1 MLRLAVGIAA
11 ALSSPL
17 AHAETTTRA
26 PPEESAGSLRSKA
39 DEALI
44 SGRTDE
50 ALSLLGRAIGLEPLN
65 ERNLYKRARVY
76 LRAKRIADAIGDLG
90 AALKLAPEYEAAL
103 ASRAKALASVGRC
116 AEAGEDWKVARL
128 VAKKDAAKRDADAGA
143 AAAAACVKELA
154 DAAKARKRGDRRLEL
169 EHLNVVLENYADAQP
184 AALLLDRA
192 RAHAA
197 NGDWYEA
204 IAESGRALKAA
215 PDDLEALEL
224 RGLAY
229 YRLADHAMAKTHW
242 QQALRSDP
250 EHEGCKAGYKKLRA
264 LTKKDAAGDAARDAG
279 DDAGA
284 IAHWAAAAAVDASHD
299 AFNVATHLKIA
310 RAHVKLKDYGAA
322 EQACGAALRVAGDD
336 VDALLVLAEAQ
347 TGGEQFDAAV
357 RTATRAQE
365 LRDDD
370 ATRNA
375 RAKAEAALKQ
385 SKEVNFYKVLGVAR
399 DASSREIKKA
409 YRDAALKYHPDK
421 IAADASDA
429 DKEAMT
435 NKFQEIAT
443 AYEVLSDDETRA
455 KYDAGEDVTNPNAGN
470 QQQQGGGFRFPHG
483 FHGFPGGGGGGQRFE
498 FRFG

>member
-50 ALSLLGRAIGLEPLN
+50 ALSLLGKAIGLEPLN
-65 ERNLYKRARVY
+65 ERNLV
-76 LRAKRIADAIGDLG
+76 
-90 AALKLAPEYEAAL
+90 KLAPRRRWR
-103 ASRAKALASVGRC
+103 RAKALASVGRC

-128 VAKKDAAKRDADAGA
+128 VAKKDAAKRDAARRARG
-143 AAAAACVKELA
+143 VKELA
-154 DAAKARKRGDRRLEL
+154 RREGAEQGDRRLEL
-169 EHLNVVLENYADAQP
+169 EHLNVVLETYADAQP

-192 RAHAA
+192 RARGERRLVRGHRRAA
-197 NGDWYEA
+197 
-204 IAESGRALKAA
+204 ALKAA

-322 EQACGAALRVAGDD
+322 EEARRGAPSP
-336 VDALLVLAEAQ
+336 
-347 TGGEQFDAAV
+347 
-357 RTATRAQE
+357 AT
-365 LRDDD
+365 
-370 ATRNA
+370 T
-375 RAKAEAALKQ
+375 
-385 SKEVNFYKVLGVAR
+385 STC
-399 DASSREIKKA
+399 S
-409 YRDAALKYHPDK
+409 
-421 IAADASDA
+421 
-429 DKEAMT
+429 
-435 NKFQEIAT
+435 
-443 AYEVLSDDETRA
+443 
-455 KYDAGEDVTNPNAGN
+455 
-470 QQQQGGGFRFPHG
+470 
-483 FHGFPGGGGGGQRFE
+483 
-498 FRFG
+498 

>member
-50 ALSLLGRAIGLEPLN
+50 ALSLLGKAIGLEPLN

-154 DAAKARKRGDRRLEL
+154 DAARARKRGDRRLEL
-169 EHLNVVLENYADAQP
+169 EHLNVVLETYADAQP

-197 NGDWYEA
+197 NGDWYPLRYECEGCGKHQRIGHPMWRYQA
-204 IAESGRALKAA
+204 SPTEFGTTTWACHRLCRRQTNWRLIAEDVRRVPDGDAPESWGRR
-215 PDDLEALEL
+215 DEWL
-224 RGLAY
+224 RSVRE
-229 YRLADHAMAKTHW
+229 YRL
-242 QQALRSDP
+242 R
-250 EHEGCKAGYKKLRA
+250 R
-264 LTKKDAAGDAARDAG
+264 
-279 DDAGA
+279 
-284 IAHWAAAAAVDASHD
+284 
-299 AFNVATHLKIA
+299 
-310 RAHVKLKDYGAA
+310 
-322 EQACGAALRVAGDD
+322 
-336 VDALLVLAEAQ
+336 LAE
-347 TGGEQFDAAV
+347 GPPE
-357 RTATRAQE
+357 
-365 LRDDD
+365 
-370 ATRNA
+370 
-375 RAKAEAALKQ
+375 
-385 SKEVNFYKVLGVAR
+385 
-399 DASSREIKKA
+399 
-409 YRDAALKYHPDK
+409 PD
-421 IAADASDA
+421 
-429 DKEAMT
+429 EGRRCT
-435 NKFQEIAT
+435 
-443 AYEVLSDDETRA
+443 LS
-455 KYDAGEDVTNPNAGN
+455 
-470 QQQQGGGFRFPHG
+470 
-483 FHGFPGGGGGGQRFE
+483 
-498 FRFG
+498 

>member
-50 ALSLLGRAIGLEPLN
+50 ALSLLGKAIGLEPLN

-103 ASRAKALASVGRC
+103 TSRAKALASVGRC

-143 AAAAACVKELA
+143 AAAAACAKELA
-154 DAAKARKRGDRRLEL
+154 DAAKARKKGDRRLEL

-204 IAESGRALKAA
+204 IAESGRALKAS

-279 DDAGA
+279 DDA
-284 IAHWAAAAAVDASHD
+284 
-299 AFNVATHLKIA
+299 FNVATRLKIA

-322 EQACGAALRVAGDD
+322 EEACGAALRVAGDD
-336 VDALLVLAEAQ
+336 VDVLLVLAEAQ

-470 QQQQGGGFRFPHG
+470 QQQGGGFRFPHG

>member
-50 ALSLLGRAIGLEPLN
+50 ALSLLGKAIGLEPLN
-65 ERNLYKRARVY
+65 ERNLYKRARLPAREAHRGRHRRPRRRVKA
-76 LRAKRIADAIGDLG
+76 RA
-90 AALKLAPEYEAAL
+90 EYEAAL

-143 AAAAACVKELA
+143 AAA
-154 DAAKARKRGDRRLEL
+154 RR
-169 EHLNVVLENYADAQP
+169 
-184 AALLLDRA
+184 R
-192 RAHAA
+192 
-197 NGDWYEA
+197 
-204 IAESGRALKAA
+204 
-215 PDDLEALEL
+215 DDLEALEL

-299 AFNVATHLKIA
+299 AFNVATRLKIA
-310 RAHVKLKDYGAA
+310 RAH
-322 EQACGAALRVAGDD
+322 
-336 VDALLVLAEAQ
+336 
-347 TGGEQFDAAV
+347 
-357 RTATRAQE
+357 
-365 LRDDD
+365 
-370 ATRNA
+370 
-375 RAKAEAALKQ
+375 
-385 SKEVNFYKVLGVAR
+385 VLGVAR

-421 IAADASDA
+421 IAAASA
-429 DKEAMT
+429 ARGAT

-443 AYEVLSDDETRA
+443 ACEVLSDDETRA

-470 QQQQGGGFRFPHG
+470 QQQQGGGFRFPG
-483 FHGFPGGGGGGQRFE
+483 TASGGGGAE